1 MTEGNDKP
9 SLEDLDA
16 KLSTLKTQRD
26 QDAAKR
32 KAKAEASKKSG
43 LGTAYKIGSELVAA
57 MIVGVAI
64 GYGLDY
70 LFGTSPAMLIVF
82 ILFGFA
88 AGILNVFRAAGVVSP
103 RTGLGS
109 GAGEL
114 DNGSKPDREDPDR

>member
-1 MTEGNDKP
+1 MPGDDKP

-16 KLSTLKTQRD
+16 KLSALKSQKD

-32 KAKAEASKKSG
+32 KAKAESSRKSG

-64 GYGLDY
+64 GYGLDH

-88 AGILNVFRAAGVVSP
+88 AGILNVFRAAGVVRP
-103 RTGLGS
+103 RPGRKS
-109 GAGEL
+109 GVGEGK
-114 DNGSKPDREDPDR
+114 NESKPDREDSER

>member
-1 MTEGNDKP
+1 MNEGENKP

-26 QDAAKR
+26 EEAAKR
-32 KAKAEASKKSG
+32 KAKEEASKKSG

-64 GYGLDY
+64 GYGLDH

-88 AGILNVFRAAGVVSP
+88 AGILNVFRAAGVISP
-103 RTGLGS
+103 RAGLAS

-114 DNGSKPDREDPDR
+114 KNRSKPDQEDSEQ